1 MSTNC
6 WSILDTSIKWI
17 RTICQYCFRV
27 SNKHIFYVKR
37 KSCNSRP
44 HFKNQL
50 MDNTLLFLK
59 DFFKKVLI
67 IYTLDISTLTCYGK
81 FFSKKKKPVNNY
93 FGVSIKVLFTFYAIN
108 YNYTNNSNVCQ
119 LFQKINDKSPITFYW
134 EEYIQY
140 ETTYILLLQ

>member
-1 MSTNC
+1 MDSNYLP
-6 WSILDTSIKWI
+6 ILFSA
-17 RTICQYCFRV
+17 V
-27 SNKHIFYVKR
+27 HKHIFYVKR

-59 DFFKKVLI
+59 DFFKKNLI
-67 IYTLDISTLTCYGK
+67 IYMLDISTLTCYGK

-93 FGVSIKVLFTFYAIN
+93 FGVSIKVLFTLYASN

-119 LFQKINDKSPITFYW
+119 LFQKINDKSPKAF
-134 EEYIQY
+134 
-140 ETTYILLLQ
+140 

>member
-1 MSTNC
+1 MDSNYLP
-6 WSILDTSIKWI
+6 ILFSG
-17 RTICQYCFRV
+17 V
-27 SNKHIFYVKR
+27 NKHIFYVKR

-93 FGVSIKVLFTFYAIN
+93 FGVSIKVLLPCMQAI
-108 YNYTNNSNVCQ
+108 T
-119 LFQKINDKSPITFYW
+119 ITPIIRMFASYSRK
-134 EEYIQY
+134 
-140 ETTYILLLQ
+140 

>member
-1 MSTNC
+1 MDSNYLP
-6 WSILDTSIKWI
+6 ILFSG
-17 RTICQYCFRV
+17 V
-27 SNKHIFYVKR
+27 NKHIFYVKR

-44 HFKNQL
+44 HFKNQQ

-59 DFFKKVLI
+59 DFFKKILI

-119 LFQKINDKSPITFYW
+119 LFQKINDESPKTF
-134 EEYIQY
+134 
-140 ETTYILLLQ
+140 